1 MINIKIISI
10 LTLSLILTSCG
21 FKKLNQKDGDVIYIQ
36 NISVVGDQRIA
47 NTLKNDIRIISNSG
61 AQNRYNIELKVQ
73 KNKTIKI
80 KNKSGKITRYNLTII
95 ADLQLIDVDGEK
107 KLQKTFARN
116 GNYQIAKSH
125 SDTINNENKTTKNI
139 VQQLSSDIISYIIM
153 VARN

>member
-1 MINIKIISI
+1 M
-10 LTLSLILTSCG
+10 
-21 FKKLNQKDGDVIYIQ
+21 KKLNQKDGDVIYIQ

>member
-61 AQNRYNIELKVQ
+61 AQNKYNIELKVQ

-95 ADLQLIDVDGEK
+95 ADLQLIDVGGEK
-107 KLQKTFARN
+107 KLQKTFARS